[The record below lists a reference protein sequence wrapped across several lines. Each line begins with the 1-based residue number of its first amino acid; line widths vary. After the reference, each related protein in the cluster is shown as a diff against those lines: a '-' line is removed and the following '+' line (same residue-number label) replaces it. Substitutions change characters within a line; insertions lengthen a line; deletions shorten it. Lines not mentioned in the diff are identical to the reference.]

1 VISQVCGLWLG
12 RRSIRGGGGG
22 GGVSFRNWGGTIYVM
37 KGVAGEDGEGLL
49 QRVLA
54 YDPASR

>member
-1 VISQVCGLWLG
+1 MISQVCGLWLG

-22 GGVSFRNWGGTIYVM
+22 CLSGIGVGLYVM
-37 KGVAGEDGEGLL
+37 KGAAGEDGEGLL